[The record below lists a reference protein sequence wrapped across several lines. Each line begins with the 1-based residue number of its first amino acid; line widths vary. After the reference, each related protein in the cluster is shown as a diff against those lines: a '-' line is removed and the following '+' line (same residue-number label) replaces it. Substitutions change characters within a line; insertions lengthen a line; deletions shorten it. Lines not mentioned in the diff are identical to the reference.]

1 MQGELAIPRFLEGG
15 RKAAFLN
22 LLAIAI
28 GEVAAQ
34 VLAAASVKAVVTGTS
49 DGLLAAA
56 SLLLSGSLAAT
67 LGWLRNLRGERLG
80 LSYVN
85 ELRRMLARQAIAVSS
100 GGGPGRFG
108 TLAIRMHGDL
118 NAIRDWANIGV
129 CGGVAGLIGLVGAF
143 SSAWLAARAPGVV
156 ACAIAA
162 TLSAAVVAMGIPG
175 MSVRIAGHRRT
186 RGRLSAKVGD
196 LLLGAGAAAA
206 YSAQNRAI
214 RPVRKAGEAVLESAY
229 RESRLRGA
237 LLIPVMLTVPL
248 GAAFVVLLEA
258 SGPSIVEEAGGW
270 ATLLFALGLTALA
283 LRLLADAAFQ
293 FVEHRIAM
301 HRIDEL
307 IDRANEMPS
316 ESHAGHRRLP
326 PGPGMELKVGD
337 ITLVGAGENATRSR
351 DRHVEYLELV
361 GNGDGAVSVDGLSA
375 AEVYPLDWAR
385 RVAMVGPSRPLR
397 RGRLSQVIAAKRNA
411 EEAVAREALSV
422 AGLGDLDTTSDPL
435 IDPWST
441 HLSEWT
447 IARLRLV
454 RALCH
459 RPRVVIVDDPWLS
472 TDGNLTKRLTR
483 HCRQRGISLLTIA

>member
-1 MQGELAIPRFLEGG
+1 MLDQLTTPRFLEGG
-15 RKAAFLN
+15 RKAAFLY

-34 VLAAASVKAVVTGTS
+34 VLAAASVKAVVTGSS
-49 DGLLAAA
+49 DGILAAV
-56 SLLLSGSLAAT
+56 SLLLSGGLAAT

-85 ELRRMLARQAIAVSS
+85 DLRRTLARQAIAVSS

-129 CGGVAGLIGLVGAF
+129 CGGVAGLIGLIGAF
-143 SSAWLAARAPGVV
+143 SSAWLAARAPGVL

-162 TLSAAVVAMGIPG
+162 ALSLAVVAIGIPG
-175 MSVRIAGHRRT
+175 MSIRIAGHRRA

-206 YSAQNRAI
+206 YSAQSRAI
-214 RPVRKAGEAVLESAY
+214 RPVRKAGEAVLDSAY
-229 RESRLRGA
+229 SESRLHGA
-237 LLIPVMLTVPL
+237 LLIPVMLVVPL
-248 GAAFVVLLEA
+248 GAAFVVLLE
-258 SGPSIVEEAGGW
+258 SNDLSIVDEAGGW

-293 FVEHRIAM
+293 VVEHRIAM
-301 HRIDEL
+301 RRIHEL
-307 IDRANEMPS
+307 VDHANEMPS
-316 ESHAGHRRLP
+316 ESHAGRRRLP
-326 PGPGMELKVGD
+326 PGSGMELKVGD
-337 ITLVGAGENATRSR
+337 TTLIGAGENVTRPR
-351 DRHVEYLELV
+351 KLHVEQLELV
-361 GNGDGAVSVDGLSA
+361 GKCDGTVSVDGISA
-375 AEVYPLDWAR
+375 PEIYPVDWAR
-385 RVAMVGPSRPLR
+385 RVALVGPSRPLR

-411 EEAVAREALSV
+411 GQAVAEEALCV
-422 AGLGDLDTTSDPL
+422 AGLDDLDLITDPL

-441 HLSEWT
+441 SYSEWT

-459 RPRVVIVDDPWLS
+459 KPRVVIVDDPWLS
-472 TDGNLTKRLTR
+472 TDEDLVQRLAC
-483 HCRQRGISLLTIA
+483 HCRRRGISLLTIA